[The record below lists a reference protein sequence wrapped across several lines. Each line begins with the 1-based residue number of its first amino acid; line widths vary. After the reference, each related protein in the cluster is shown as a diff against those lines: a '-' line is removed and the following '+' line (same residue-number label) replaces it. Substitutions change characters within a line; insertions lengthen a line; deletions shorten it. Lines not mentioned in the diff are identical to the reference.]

1 MQEEIEKC
9 FEEMTSKKFGK
20 LAEVKANYDVMIK
33 RLKPDQH
40 AEKIENMKA
49 KKEQALAKAQAEI
62 DEEKRTKIS
71 QIKESIEIKKKEL

>member
-1 MQEEIEKC
+1 
-9 FEEMTSKKFGK
+9 MTSKKFGK